1 MSTYMPLIPAF
12 FELITARLQI
22 NAMSPRKITEGP
34 SGSGS
39 LRCIFGALFL
49 TRPAVWEFEIAN
61 QFVSMTQVDEYR
73 PLVLLSLSQATMG
86 GSLPKRV
93 VESGRSK
100 KSAPR
105 GSTARRKQ
113 PK

>member
-1 MSTYMPLIPAF
+1 MSTYIPLIPAF

-61 QFVSMTQVDEYR
+61 QIVSVTQVTEYR
-73 PLVLLSLSQATMG
+73 PLVMLLSLSQATKG
-86 GSLPKRV
+86 GSLPKQPV
-93 VESGRSK
+93 FFYPSNL
-100 KSAPR
+100 
-105 GSTARRKQ
+105 KQ
-113 PK
+113 